1 MLTDGSR
8 LERIARILVTGA
20 TAVLVATLAPSI
32 AEGQT
37 AYGQF
42 CKKIEPKSDYR
53 LAMYDCGNK
62 FTTADRYVGIIVRL
76 GQFDEDLDLAVEL
89 LDPDQTSVWTYARTF
104 QVPPGRYYPDF
115 WMYRV
120 LPVTAD
126 ESALASENLNFPSA
140 MIRVDGKPVKERIG
154 DWTLRI
160 RVRRNPPVAFKF
172 TLQAA
177 P

>member
-42 CKKIEPKSDYR
+42 
-53 LAMYDCGNK
+53 GNK